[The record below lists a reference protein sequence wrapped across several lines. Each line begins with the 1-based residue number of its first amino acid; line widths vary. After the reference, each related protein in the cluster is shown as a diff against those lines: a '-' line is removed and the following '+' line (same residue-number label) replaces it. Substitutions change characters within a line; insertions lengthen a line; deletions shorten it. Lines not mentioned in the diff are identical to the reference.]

1 MFDFILE
8 RLKHVWFTYADIS
21 FGSYPL
27 ATIDTIGEDGSTDTT
42 SAIYLVAN
50 GGSVEHLKLLEGL
63 VIDLLYKKWNSYIK
77 NRFRHFHFLNFVI
90 QYLSFLAWV

>member
-8 RLKHVWFTYADIS
+8 RLKHVWFNYADIS

-27 ATIDTIGEDGSTDTT
+27 ATIDTIAEDGTTDTT

-50 GGSVEHLKLLEGL
+50 GV
-63 VIDLLYKKWNSYIK
+63 KKC
-77 NRFRHFHFLNFVI
+77 FFLTK
-90 QYLSFLAWV
+90 

>member
-8 RLKHVWFTYADIS
+8 RLKHVWFNYADIS

-27 ATIDTIGEDGSTDTT
+27 ATIDTIAEDGTTDTT

-50 GGSVEHLKLLEGL
+50 GVN
-63 VIDLLYKKWNSYIK
+63 I
-77 NRFRHFHFLNFVI
+77 
-90 QYLSFLAWV
+90 